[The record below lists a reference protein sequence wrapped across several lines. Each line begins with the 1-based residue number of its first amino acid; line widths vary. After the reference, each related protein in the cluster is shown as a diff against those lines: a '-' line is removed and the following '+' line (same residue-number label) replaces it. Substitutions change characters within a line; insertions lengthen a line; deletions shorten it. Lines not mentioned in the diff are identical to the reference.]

1 MASIDEKVKF
11 TTHDDLEGN
20 NGKLLNEE
28 QTENRGQWGSNFQAF
43 CVVLGAVIGL
53 GNLWRFPYMVYAN
66 GGGAFLIPYGIF
78 AVFLGFPMMFLEVSL
93 GQFTRQG
100 TINAWK
106 ISPIMKGIGFGC
118 AIVALYSS
126 LYYITV
132 MAWAIN
138 YMFSCFTLEEKLPW
152 MHCDN
157 WFNTPA
163 CQTYE
168 DVVAM
173 QSNSTIANLTLS
185 NSTDSNATVA
195 ANIFAGENNPLS
207 VNEYWKYYNLR
218 VAENID
224 EGGLENMGGLTNTPL
239 ALSLLAAWIIV
250 YITIF
255 KGTKS
260 SGIMAYFTALFPY
273 VVIGVLLIKGLTL
286 EGAGKGVEFYLKPN
300 MSRLQDPKVWM
311 DAGSQVCFSY
321 VICFAVLITVS
332 SYNDFNKDT
341 FKHAAQVSIACSVTS
356 FIAGFAV
363 FAVLGNMAHVLNSE
377 VKDVVSSGPG
387 LTFLAYPTAL
397 SLMPFPQIWNFMFF
411 LMLVSLG
418 ISCEWTTVE
427 AMLTVFFDHAP
438 RFRKHRELVSLVL
451 CVTLFLI
458 GLIFTTP
465 GGVYV
470 FELFN
475 SFAVGGVPLLW
486 LTTFEA
492 VAIGWVYGWPK
503 FSENV
508 KEMIGYHPTR
518 FMEFCFK
525 FITPTLTMSVFVFS
539 CANFRGL
546 VVQGY
551 TFPGWANA
559 IGYMLAFSS
568 VICVPNYAIYQISLH
583 DGTLLEKIRKARESK
598 LHRSKL
604 AYIKADSSADHEKF
618 IPLET
623 YEESEIAYKKG
634 KK

>member
-1 MASIDEKVKF
+1 
-11 TTHDDLEGN
+11 
-20 NGKLLNEE
+20 
-28 QTENRGQWGSNFQAF
+28 
-43 CVVLGAVIGL
+43 
-53 GNLWRFPYMVYAN
+53 MVFSN

-78 AVFLGFPMMFLEVSL
+78 AIFLGFPMMFLEVSL

-106 ISPIMKGIGFGC
+106 LSPVCKGIGFGS
-118 AIVALYSS
+118 AMLALYSS

-138 YMFSCFTLEEKLPW
+138 YMFSCFTLEAKLPW
-152 MHCDN
+152 MHCNN
-157 WFNTPA
+157 WFNTPN
-163 CQTYE
+163 CKTYE
-168 DVVAM
+168 DVANLTAS
-173 QSNSTIANLTLS
+173 SNSTNGTSNL
-185 NSTDSNATVA
+185 
-195 ANIFAGENNPLS
+195 FAGDDNPLS

-218 VAENID
+218 MNG
-224 EGGLENMGGLTNTPL
+224 GGLEELGGLNNVPL
-239 ALSLLAAWIIV
+239 ILSLLAAWTIV

-260 SGIMAYFTALFPY
+260 SGVMAYFTAIFPY
-273 VVIGVLLIKGLTL
+273 IVIGILLIKGLTL

-300 MSRLQDPKVWM
+300 MTKLLEPKVWM

-321 VICFAVLITVS
+321 VICFVCLITVS

-363 FAVLGNMAHVLNSE
+363 FAVLGNMAHVLGTE

-397 SLMPFPQIWNFMFF
+397 SLMPCPQIWNFMSF

-451 CVTLFLI
+451 CGSLFII

-508 KEMIGYHPTR
+508 KEMIGYHPSR
-518 FMEFCFK
+518 FMEFCFR

-551 TFPGWANA
+551 TFPDWANA

-583 DGTLLEKIRKARESK
+583 DGSLFEKIRKARESK

-604 AYIKADSSADHEKF
+604 AYIKTDSSADQEKF